1 MTNGQTHRTYG
12 GKTREQ
18 RRDERRVALLRAG
31 RELWSDKGLA
41 AVTVRGVCA
50 RTRLTDRYFYEQFEA
65 IGDLVLQIVD
75 DVFAEL
81 FASMAEAG
89 RVAGDNPHAQLTAG
103 LTAYLEQ
110 SVADRAV
117 LRILTS
123 DLAGYPGLAAKR
135 RTLQHRVARAILLTI
150 APEVSKPEPAL
161 LDAAVFGVGGV
172 TLLMEDWLADENRC
186 SASELG
192 AKATDMCMRLLG
204 PLA

>member
-18 RRDERRVALLRAG
+18 RQDERRVALVRAG
-31 RELWSDKGLA
+31 RELWADGGLP

-50 RTRLTDRYFYEQFEA
+50 RTRLTDRYFYEQFSA

-75 DVFAEL
+75 DVFTEL
-81 FASMAEAG
+81 FAAMTAAG
-89 RVAGDNPHAQLTAG
+89 RVAGDQPHVQLTAG
-103 LTAYLEQ
+103 LTAYLEH
-110 SVADRAV
+110 SIADPAV

-123 DLAGYPGLAAKR
+123 DLAGFPGLAAKR
-135 RTLQHRVARAILLTI
+135 RSLQNRVARGILLTI
-150 APEVSKPEPAL
+150 APEVAQPEPAL
-161 LDAAVFGVGGV
+161 LEAAVFGVGGV

-186 SASELG
+186 SAAQLG
-192 AKATDMCMRLLG
+192 ARATDMCMRLLG

>member
-1 MTNGQTHRTYG
+1 MTNEQLHRTYG

-31 RELWSDKGLA
+31 RELWGDNGLA

-50 RTRLTDRYFYEQFEA
+50 RTRLTDRYFYEQFST

-75 DVFAEL
+75 DVLAEL
-81 FASMAEAG
+81 FASMTEAG
-89 RVAGDNPHAQLTAG
+89 RVASDKPHAQLTAG
-103 LTAYLEQ
+103 LTAYLEH
-110 SVADRAV
+110 SIADRAV

-123 DLAGYPGLAAKR
+123 DLAGFQGLVAKR
-135 RTLQHRVARAILLTI
+135 RGFQDRIARGILLTI
-150 APEVSKPEPAL
+150 APDVHKPAPAQL
-161 LDAAVFGVGGV
+161 EAALFGVGGV

-192 AKATDMCMRLLG
+192 ARATDMCMRLLG
-204 PLA
+204 PLD